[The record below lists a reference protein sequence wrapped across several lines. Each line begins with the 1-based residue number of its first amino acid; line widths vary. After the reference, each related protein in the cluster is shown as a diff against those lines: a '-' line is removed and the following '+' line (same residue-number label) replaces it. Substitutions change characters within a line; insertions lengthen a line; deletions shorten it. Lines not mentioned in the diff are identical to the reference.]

1 MIGMTNA
8 GAGGSLDFRVVGGT
22 TQPASPRENTLW
34 VNTANDITGYA
45 IGAEVPASPS
55 EGFVWIMTRDG
66 TKSRFSVS
74 SRKEVMVYPAGAY
87 QFISNVWTV
96 KALWLYQNAAWEQV
110 VFYLYKEGEVFTP
123 LTGGWKDTSQSGG
136 RVTFQE
142 NRVYMTYSGSTN
154 RVAVIYPNNAIDYTG
169 FTTLHF
175 DFEVTALGSGTSVIG
190 FYYGVG
196 TDNTDT
202 SANGGF
208 LSGHNGSRTSRM
220 NRGEKTID
228 VSGIDRS
235 YFVKVSAS
243 LGTGY
248 VYNIWLT

>member
-8 GAGGSLDFRVVGGT
+8 GAGGGLDFRVVGGT

-96 KALWLYQNAAWEQV
+96 KALWLYQNSAWEQV
-110 VFYLYKEGEVFTP
+110 IFYLYKAGEVFEP
-123 LTGGWKDTSQSGG
+123 MTGGWKVVNQSGG
-136 RVTFQE
+136 RGELREDMVYLGYTGSS
-142 NRVYMTYSGSTN
+142 NRVSVLYPIGGIDFTN
-154 RVAVIYPNNAIDYTG
+154 
-169 FTTLHF
+169 FTTLHI
-175 DFEVTALGSGTSVIG
+175 DFQVNSVGSNTGTIG
-190 FYYGVG
+190 FFYGVG
-196 TDNTDT
+196 TDNTNT
-202 SANGGF
+202 SATGAF
-208 LSGHNGSRTSRM
+208 LSGYGSQTTTMSRTV
-220 NRGEKTID
+220 KTID
-228 VSGIDRS
+228 VSAVSGT
-235 YFVKVSAS
+235 YYVKVSAS
-243 LGTGY
+243 VANGY
-248 VYNIWLT
+248 VHNIWLT